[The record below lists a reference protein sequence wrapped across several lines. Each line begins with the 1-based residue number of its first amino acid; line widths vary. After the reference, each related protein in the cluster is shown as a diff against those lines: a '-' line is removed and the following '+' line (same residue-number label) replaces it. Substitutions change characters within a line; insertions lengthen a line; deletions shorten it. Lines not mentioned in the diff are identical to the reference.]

1 MQGSRY
7 FFAQCPDFCRN
18 GQQEQT
24 FIHTEKL
31 KSDLSTVNRWLESE
45 DGKILKQTA
54 GKPVYTATLV
64 KYAELIC
71 NRPFGQGM
79 LSGIEEY

>member
-24 FIHTEKL
+24 FIHTEK
-31 KSDLSTVNRWLESE
+31 
-45 DGKILKQTA
+45 
-54 GKPVYTATLV
+54 
-64 KYAELIC
+64 
-71 NRPFGQGM
+71 
-79 LSGIEEY
+79 